1 MQDREGPG
9 VSDSE
14 METTDEPVITSVVAM
29 GDVRRGAM
37 DVETIVVEAFDAHAG
52 RLKAFAQH
60 AVRDIDAADDL
71 VQESFLRLVAEV
83 RSGTVPD
90 NVGGWLYR
98 VCGNLIVSRGRRRSV
113 ADRMKSLL
121 VDRGV
126 APSPEDRVVRA
137 DESARL
143 TGALA
148 DLPADA
154 RVALLMAAA
163 GYSSAEIGSAIGR
176 TENATLSYVCRSR
189 IRLRELLATA
199 EGPVR

>member
-1 MQDREGPG
+1 
-9 VSDSE
+9 

>member
-1 MQDREGPG
+1 VQDREGPG

-90 NVGGWLYR
+90 NVGGWLYW

>member
-1 MQDREGPG
+1 VQDREGPG